1 MNRLSIE
8 VDGLSHGDLP
18 IPVASRIGPFLVTGG
33 VLGVN
38 RLTHELPEDASEQAD
53 LMFANLVAVLE
64 AGGATPECVLKLT
77 IWIKD
82 RKWRSI
88 VDPGWLRYFPDPVSR
103 PARHLLVQDLPGKM
117 LIQCEAMAICP
128 EPIAAA
134 KDDPISGGTS

>member
-33 VLGVN
+33 VRGVN

-64 AGGATPECVLKLT
+64 AGGAATPRMRVKNS
-77 IWIKD
+77 
-82 RKWRSI
+82 RS
-88 VDPGWLRYFPDPVSR
+88 GSR
-103 PARHLLVQDLPGKM
+103 TENGVPSSTRVG
-117 LIQCEAMAICP
+117 
-128 EPIAAA
+128 
-134 KDDPISGGTS
+134 